1 MVDKSKSAWNGF
13 EGPTEEDVNYCIR
26 CGLCLSVCPTYKDS
40 LRETESPRGR
50 VALVAKA
57 IAGELDLTKN
67 FNDHMYR
74 CLDCLAC
81 NDICPV
87 GIKPAD
93 LCLEARYAIHQ
104 ATPTPPLKPILFRG
118 VFPRTGLLEALTKPV
133 ALYDRSGLRRVVNA
147 LHATS
152 ILPSQLRDMERMLPH
167 NLPLRGTRHQIPDV
181 VPAKGEPRA
190 RVAYF
195 LGCVQGVMMAEGSKA
210 TVEVLAENGCA
221 VVTPSNVKCC
231 GMPMVGYGFKD
242 EARDV
247 ARQNVDLLLN
257 LDADAI
263 VTDCAT
269 CGSSLKE
276 YPHWLADDPDYAERA
291 EEFAAKVRDISEF
304 LVELGIRP
312 PAGKVEA
319 RVTYHDPCHLC
330 RAQGIREQPRE
341 MLRAAGVELVEMEG
355 ADTCCGSA
363 GTQLVTHY
371 HTSVGVL
378 ERKMDGVVATEADI
392 IASGCPGCQMQLSVG
407 VKRRGL
413 QARVV
418 HPSQLLAQ
426 AYRNAR
432 REPAEP
438 AEAELHRTET
448 DTEGLAGGP
457 VAQDQHL
464 LHVPEGDE
472 VKEKVLVGD

>member
-1 MVDKSKSAWNGF
+1 MDPEAKSAWEGF
-13 EGPTEEDVNYCIR
+13 EGPTQEDVNYCIR

-50 VALVAKA
+50 VMLVAKA
-57 IAGELDLTKN
+57 IQGELDLTKN
-67 FNDHMYR
+67 FTDHMYR

-118 VFPRTGLLEALTKPV
+118 IFPRTGVLEAITKPV
-133 ALYDRSGLRRVVNA
+133 ALYERSGVRKVVNA
-147 LHATS
+147 IGATKV
-152 ILPSQLRDMERMLPH
+152 LPSQLRDMERMLPDK
-167 NLPLRGTRHQIPDV
+167 LPLRGTRHQLPDV
-181 VPAKGEPRA
+181 VLARGERRA
-190 RVAYF
+190 HVAYF
-195 LGCVQGVMMAEGSKA
+195 LGCVQGVMMAEGCKA
-210 TVEVLAENGCA
+210 TVEVLAENGCD
-221 VVTPSNVKCC
+221 VVIPTNVKCC

-247 ARQNVDLLLN
+247 ARHNIDLLLGLN
-257 LDADAI
+257 VDVI

-276 YPHWLADDPDYAERA
+276 YPHWLAKDPEYAERA
-291 EEFAAKVRDISEF
+291 EAFAAKVRDISEF
-304 LVELGIRP
+304 LVEIGIRP
-312 PAGKVEA
+312 PKGKVNA

-355 ADTCCGSA
+355 SDTCCGSA
-363 GTQLVTHY
+363 GTQLITHY

-378 ERKMDGVVATEADI
+378 ESKMDGVSETEAEI
-392 IASGCPGCQMQLSVG
+392 VASGCPGCQMQLSLG

-413 QARVV
+413 KAEVV
-418 HPSQLLAQ
+418 HPSQVLAR
-426 AYRNAR
+426 AYRNGQK
-432 REPAEP
+432 
-438 AEAELHRTET
+438 
-448 DTEGLAGGP
+448 D
-457 VAQDQHL
+457 
-464 LHVPEGDE
+464 
-472 VKEKVLVGD
+472 

>member
-1 MVDKSKSAWNGF
+1 MEDGLKSAWEGF
-13 EGPTEEDVNYCIR
+13 EGPTQEDVNYCIR
-26 CGLCLSVCPTYKDS
+26 CGLCLSVCPTYKES

-57 IAGELDLTKN
+57 IEGELDLTKN

-74 CLDCLAC
+74 CLACLAC

-104 ATPTPPLKPILFRG
+104 ATPTPVLKPILFRG
-118 VFPRTGLLEALTKPV
+118 IFPRTGLLEAITKPV
-133 ALYDRSGLRRVVNA
+133 ALYDRAGLRRVVNA
-147 LHATS
+147 ARATS
-152 ILPSQLRDMERMLPH
+152 ILPSQLQDMERMLPH
-167 NLPLRGTRHQIPDV
+167 RLPLRGTRHQIPDV
-181 VPAKGEPRA
+181 VMARGERRA
-190 RVAYF
+190 HVAYF

-210 TVEVLAENGCA
+210 TVEVLAENGCD

-242 EARDV
+242 EARAM
-247 ARQNVDLLLN
+247 ARHNIDLLLGLN
-257 LDADAI
+257 VDAI

-276 YPHWLADDPDYAERA
+276 YPHWLAGDPEYAGRA

-304 LVELGIRP
+304 LAEIGIRP
-312 PAGKVEA
+312 PEGKVEA
-319 RVTYHDPCHLC
+319 RATYHDPCHLC

-355 ADTCCGSA
+355 SDTCCGSA
-363 GTQLVTHY
+363 GTQLITHY

-378 ERKMDGVVATEADI
+378 ESKMDNMVETQAEI
-392 IASGCPGCQMQLSVG
+392 IASGCPGCQMQLSLG

-413 QARVV
+413 QAKVV

-426 AYRNAR
+426 AYRNEER
-432 REPAEP
+432 
-438 AEAELHRTET
+438 
-448 DTEGLAGGP
+448 G
-457 VAQDQHL
+457 
-464 LHVPEGDE
+464 
-472 VKEKVLVGD
+472 

>member
-1 MVDKSKSAWNGF
+1 MKDNTESAWEGF
-13 EGPTEEDVNYCIR
+13 EGPTQEDVNFCIR

-57 IAGELDLTKN
+57 IEGQLELTQTFK
-67 FNDHMYR
+67 DHMYR

-118 VFPRTGLLEALTKPV
+118 IFPRTGLLELLTKPV
-133 ALYDRSGLRRVVNA
+133 AIYDRSGIRRVANA
-147 LHATS
+147 FRITGA
-152 ILPSQLRDMERMLPH
+152 LPSQLRDMERMLPGK
-167 NLPLRGTRHQIPDV
+167 LPLRGTRHTLPDV
-181 VPAKGEPRA
+181 VQAKGERRA
-190 RVAYF
+190 HVAYF
-195 LGCVQGVMMAEGSKA
+195 LGCVQGVMMAEGSTA
-210 TVEVLAENGCA
+210 TVDVLAENGCDI
-221 VVTPSNVKCC
+221 VIPKKVKCC

-242 EARDV
+242 EAREM
-247 ARQNVDLLLN
+247 ARHNIDLLLGLN
-257 LDADAI
+257 VDTI

-276 YPHWLADDPDYAERA
+276 YPHWLADDPEYAERA
-291 EEFAAKVRDISEF
+291 KTFAAKVRDISEF
-304 LVELGIRP
+304 LVEIGIRQP
-312 PAGKVEA
+312 KGKVDA

-341 MLRAAGVELVEMEG
+341 MLRAAGVDLVEMEG

-363 GTQLVTHY
+363 GTQLITHY

-378 ERKMDGVVATEADI
+378 ERKMDNVAATEAEI
-392 IASGCPGCQMQLSVG
+392 VASGCPGCQMQLNLG

-413 QARVV
+413 DARVL
-418 HPSQLLAQ
+418 HPSQLLAE
-426 AYRNAR
+426 AYRDG
-432 REPAEP
+432 ES
-438 AEAELHRTET
+438 
-448 DTEGLAGGP
+448 
-457 VAQDQHL
+457 
-464 LHVPEGDE
+464 
-472 VKEKVLVGD
+472 